1 MRTAAIFQPT
11 SPSDL
16 VDFVARCPLAQIV
29 SASGCNYEATP
40 VPLVADVDAA
50 GSLVSFT
57 GHFALNN
64 PQVDMIR
71 RNPRAIVIFLG
82 AHGYVSPSW
91 MRDRSQA
98 PTWNFETAHFIVDIT
113 LMDTTE
119 EASATIERL
128 LDHVETDGPQR
139 WQSHE
144 LGDRHGRLLKGVVG
158 FTATIAETRVKLKL
172 GQNEQQDV
180 YEDIV
185 LGLEAAGNHKLAEA
199 IKVANGRTREA

>member
-1 MRTAAIFQPT
+1 MRTSAIFQSA
-11 SPSDL
+11 SPGDL
-16 VDFVARCPLAQIV
+16 VKFVARCPLAQIV
-29 SASGCNYEATP
+29 SASDCDYEATP
-40 VPLVADVDAA
+40 VPLVADVDTA
-50 GSLVSFT
+50 GSLVRFI
-57 GHFALNN
+57 GHFARNN

-98 PTWNFETAHFIVDIT
+98 PTWNFETAHFVVDIV

-139 WQSHE
+139 WQSQE
-144 LGDRHGRLLKGVVG
+144 LGKRHGQLLRGVVG

-172 GQNEQQDV
+172 GQNERQDV
-180 YEDIV
+180 YEDIL
-185 LGLEAAGNHKLAEA
+185 LGLEASGNQRLAEA
-199 IKVANGRTREA
+199 MKSASCRTGEA

>member
-1 MRTAAIFQPT
+1 
-11 SPSDL
+11 
-16 VDFVARCPLAQIV
+16 
-29 SASGCNYEATP
+29 
-40 VPLVADVDAA
+40 
-50 GSLVSFT
+50 
-57 GHFALNN
+57 
-64 PQVDMIR
+64 MIR

-98 PTWNFETAHFIVDIT
+98 PTWNFETAHFVVDIT
-113 LMDTTE
+113 LMNTTE

-139 WQSHE
+139 WQSQE
-144 LGDRHGRLLKGVVG
+144 LGGRHGRMLSGVVG

-172 GQNEQQDV
+172 GQNERQEV

-185 LGLEAAGNHKLAEA
+185 LGLEASGNQRLAEA
-199 IKVANGRTREA
+199 MKGASCRTGEA